1 MMPEQLDVIL
11 EQACG
16 SPEYN
21 HLCLAISFYER
32 GEADDNL
39 RLQQIGECLIEIIQ
53 AQHQSFDAAHK

>member
-1 MMPEQLDVIL
+1 MMPEDLDRIL

-32 GEADDNL
+32 GEPGDVRRL
-39 RLQQIGECLIEIIQ
+39 RQIGECLMEIIG
-53 AQHQSFDAAHK
+53 KPLPLGMR